1 MNKKALLIWTF
12 LLCFVTGIWADK
24 VIVFNEVTGTDDSS
38 AKITTVSEIV
48 KSGSENLKSITD
60 ASNVYLARAGR
71 GLKLGTSKK
80 PGTLTLN
87 LAAPCKPTA
96 IKFKARQYGAT
107 EKNISVAGTEFAEL
121 TGDVAEYSVPFDGN
135 TEVSSIAIKT
145 AVKRAYITEVTIVE
159 GGQQASVATPTIE
172 GATPFFGTTTITIGC
187 ATADA
192 KVYYTLDGNDPTS
205 ESTEYTAPFT
215 LDKTATVKAIAYKG
229 EDKSSVVTKEFV
241 ASPTVATVAEL
252 NALEKG
258 TMFIFNG
265 ETTVVAAPNAK
276 YLYLKDATGSTL
288 AYDGSGEKFAFEPGQ
303 HIAAGWQGKVDV
315 YSGLFEAVPTT
326 ALTAVPDVKDQITYD
341 TKTVADVTLENVNT
355 VAYLKG
361 VTYTAPADGKK
372 NFTITEGEATVAGY
386 NQFGITIAEPVEG
399 RTYDIL
405 GVISRFNDNV
415 QFQPIAITVVPKT
428 VAADITAETG
438 SDLATLVEA
447 KAAEIAAAGNIMG
460 DIKLT
465 LAAGGAYTVGKAISA
480 KAAVT
485 IEGDATAPATIDAT
499 ALAEPLVKIEGATA
513 AAKNADGTDN
523 AAYKA
528 NAGVTIKNVKINA
541 LSKSL
546 VNDAQKSLIDEI
558 SIDNANI
565 ELVGSATVFDLK
577 GYAAMTSIKNSTLWS
592 KEGHTG
598 QLMKTSGRVKDLD
611 GSQATYKQELTVE
624 NSTLH
629 KVAVGKQLNNFQG
642 KGQKSIFLTMKS
654 TIVSESTQEGN
665 EVRGWL
671 GGQNST
677 NPTVVYDNN
686 SYFYDND
693 EQDGWTDETKQGADL
708 TKTSKDR
715 DPEFANA
722 AEGDFTVYAGSLQ
735 AKYKIGDPR
744 WLVEFDATKVRPM
757 DIGLELGEGCDLAE
771 KLNEEI
777 ADVEKD
783 AKVGDVTIYLAGNA
797 AYTVKTPITV
807 PGRLSIIGEKD
818 KPATIDASE
827 NTGAFIQL
835 NATPDES
842 LKGTGDYYIISGAT
856 GIDLRNLN
864 INGVKGQLIYDNNAK
879 YCVENVTVDSCTV
892 NLTSDEATNVKGNAV
907 IYFKAGF
914 ANTLSVTNSTFWNS
928 GASDAKYFV
937 QYNNNG
943 RSKRA
948 GFENNFVIFQ
958 NNTFYNVAKAGQWAN
973 YPSFIGQRSSGFI
986 VTDNIFVN
994 CGNKQVARRI
1004 LGSRGA
1010 SSYPEGMVT
1019 FNNNTYMTT
1028 ETVDGVETTTF
1039 ESTDGDVDPYDV
1051 SGTAI
1056 EMSPMFADAA
1066 NGNFT
1071 IDAGTEQAMLKT
1083 GAPRWLVEFV
1093 APDITDAKALL
1104 ALEIEKATAMLS
1116 GYDPETN
1123 EAAKALKM
1131 AIDDA
1136 QGVYDTAMF
1145 EYEIT
1150 AAIEKL
1156 KAAEAAFQTTGI
1168 SNVNVEGAENGVW
1181 YTLQGVRV
1189 DKPQK
1194 GVFIHNGKKVVLK

>member
-12 LLCFVTGIWADK
+12 LLCFVMGISADK
-24 VIVFNEVTGTDDSS
+24 VITFNESDGANDSS
-38 AKITTVSEIV
+38 AKITTVKEMV
-48 KSGSENLKSITD
+48 KTGSEYISSVTD
-60 ASNVYLARAGR
+60 VSNVYLARQGR
-71 GLKLGTSKK
+71 GLKLGASSKV
-80 PGTLTLN
+80 GAFTLN
-87 LAAPCKPTA
+87 LVDAVKPTA
-96 IKFKARQYGAT
+96 VKFKAMWYKSGEQT
-107 EKNISVAGTEFAEL
+107 LTVAGTDFADL
-121 TGDVAEYSVPFDGN
+121 TGNVTEYTVPFDGV
-135 TEVSSIAIKT
+135 TEIKSISVKT
-145 AVKRAYITEVTIVE
+145 GGKRAYITEITIVE
-159 GGQQASVATPTIE
+159 SGAQQKTATPTITGE
-172 GATPFFGTTTITIGC
+172 TPFFGTTTVTLAS
-187 ATADA
+187 ATDGA
-192 KVYYTLDGNDPTS
+192 KVYYTLDGEEPTKA
-205 ESTEYTAPFT
+205 STEYTSPFT
-215 LDKTATVKAIAYKG
+215 LDKTTTVKAIAYNG
-229 EDKSSVVTKEFV
+229 EDASSVNTKEFV
-241 ASPTVATVAEL
+241 AAPTVATVAEL
-252 NALEKG
+252 TALENN
-258 TMFIFNG
+258 TVFEISG
-265 ETTVVAAPNAK
+265 ETTVVAAPSSK
-276 YLYLKDATGSTL
+276 YLYIKDATGSTL
-288 AYDGSGEKFAFEPGQ
+288 AFDANGGFAFDAGQ
-303 HIAAGWQGKVDV
+303 HVAGGWRGKVSV
-315 YSGLFEAVPTT
+315 YNGLFEVVPTT
-326 ALTAVPDVKDQITYD
+326 AMTAVEGVKDDIKYD
-341 TKTVADVTLENVNT
+341 TKTAADITVENANT

-361 VTYTAPADGKK
+361 VTYTAPAAGKK
-372 NFTITEGEATVAGY
+372 NFDIKEGETTVAGY
-386 NQFGITIAEPVEG
+386 NQFNLTIEEPVEG
-399 RTYDIL
+399 ETYDIL
-405 GVISRFNDNV
+405 GVISRYYDTP
-415 QFQPIAITVVPKT
+415 QFQPISITRTPKV

-577 GYAAMTSIKNSTLWS
+577 GYAAKTSIKNSTLWS

-693 EQDGWTDETKQGADL
+693 EQDGWTDETKQGSDQ

-757 DIGLELGEGCDLAE
+757 DIVLELGEGCDLAE

-892 NLTSDEATNVKGNAV
+892 NLTSDEATNVKSNAV

-1066 NGNFT
+1066 NGDFT
-1071 IDAGTEQAMLKT
+1071 IGAGTEQAMLKT

-1168 SNVNVEGAENGVW
+1168 SNVNVDGAENGVW

-1189 DKPQK
+1189 DKPQN